1 VVATRSV
8 MVADISQEEALL
20 LQQKGLGP
28 HRIYG
33 CGLFIP
39 QKDINE
45 I

>member
-1 VVATRSV
+1 VATRSV
-8 MVADISQEEALL
+8 MVADISKEEALL
-20 LQQKGLGP
+20 LQQKGLGFQQ
-28 HRIYG
+28 IYG